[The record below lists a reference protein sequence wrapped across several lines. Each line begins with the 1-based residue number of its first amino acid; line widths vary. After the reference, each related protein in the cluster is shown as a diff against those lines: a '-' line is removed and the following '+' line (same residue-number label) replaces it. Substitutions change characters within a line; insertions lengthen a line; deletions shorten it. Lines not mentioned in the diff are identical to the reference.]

1 MADKATENLIYRYK
15 ILRDR
20 ATNQTLVESYQK
32 QIDEL
37 ENPPPKKAAPKKK
50 EVKKKKGVW

>member
-1 MADKATENLIYRYK
+1 MEEDKKVIENRISRFK

-20 ATNQTLVESYQK
+20 ATNQILADSYQK

-37 ENPPPKKAAPKKK
+37 KAPPVPEKKK
-50 EVKKKKGVW
+50 FLSKYKGD